1 MSKKILITG
10 SAGFIGYHLAR
21 KLIELNFNVI
31 GFDNL
36 NSYYDVSLKKAR
48 LEELNKLSS
57 EKRSYWK
64 FIKGNLEN
72 RNELNALFQT
82 LSPSIIVHLAAQ
94 AGVRYS
100 ISNPRAYINS
110 NIIGFQNILECS
122 HEFNIEHLI
131 YASSSSVY
139 GGNSNIPFSEK
150 DPINHPVSIYAAS
163 KKANELFAH
172 VYSHLYNIPSTAL
185 RFFTVYGPWGRPDM
199 APMIFT
205 NSILN
210 KKPIRI
216 FNNGDMQRDFT
227 YVDDIIEAIVRLID
241 KPSTPNKNFQT
252 DLPDPATSW
261 SPHRIFN
268 IGNSKPISLTK
279 FIEILESE
287 LGVKA
292 IKILEPMQMGDVK
305 STYADT
311 SELEKWISYKPST
324 SLGEGIKNFVKWYK
338 NFYE

>member
-57 EKRSYWK
+57 EKRRYWN
-64 FIKGNLEN
+64 FTKGDLEN
-72 RNELNALFQT
+72 RNELNALFQKF
-82 LSPSIIVHLAAQ
+82 SPSIIVHLAAQ

-110 NIIGFQNILECS
+110 NIIGFQNILEFS
-122 HEFNIEHLI
+122 QEFNIEHLI

-172 VYSHLYNIPSTAL
+172 VYSHLYDIPSTAL

-227 YVDDIIEAIVRLID
+227 YIDDIIEAIVKLID
-241 KPSTPNKNFQT
+241 KPSTPNKDFQT

-268 IGNSKPISLTK
+268 IGNSKPISLMK
-279 FIEILESE
+279 FIQILESE
-287 LGVKA
+287 LGIKA

-324 SLGEGIKNFVKWYK
+324 CLEEGIKNFVNWYK
-338 NFYE
+338 YFYK